1 MDQEKIGNIIKELRK
16 KNNLTQQNLADQ
28 LGVTYQAVSKW
39 ENGKNIPDIAILK
52 EISKLYIKVESS
64 NTNAATINGNNAV
77 SYIPITYNN
86 YFELTAHPAPLNE
99 IISSTITVSI
109 YRHHKPNIIKFIHIY
124 IFNTG
129 FTFYLCIR

>member
-52 EISKLYIKVESS
+52 EISKLYNIRHTMSS
-64 NTNAATINGNNAV
+64 FTPNK
-77 SYIPITYNN
+77 Y
-86 YFELTAHPAPLNE
+86 LPLKTQM
-99 IISSTITVSI
+99 IDILKS
-109 YRHHKPNIIKFIHIY
+109 
-124 IFNTG
+124 
-129 FTFYLCIR
+129 